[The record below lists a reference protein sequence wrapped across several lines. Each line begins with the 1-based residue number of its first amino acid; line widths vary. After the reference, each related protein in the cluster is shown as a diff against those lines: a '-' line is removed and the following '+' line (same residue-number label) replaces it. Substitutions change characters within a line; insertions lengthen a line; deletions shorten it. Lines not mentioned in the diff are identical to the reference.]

1 MPRKRVLAVTGDG
14 SLELNIQELKTM
26 SYYNFNIKL
35 FVINNGGYVSM
46 RNWQDK
52 FFEGR
57 RIGSDD
63 DTGAEM
69 LNLNAVAR
77 AFDLRY
83 ECISDIKNLKN
94 DIKQIMSIPGSVFV
108 EVVCSSEQEI
118 VQAYTLTEWS
128 N

>member
-1 MPRKRVLAVTGDG
+1 
-14 SLELNIQELKTM
+14 
-26 SYYNFNIKL
+26 
-35 FVINNGGYVSM
+35 M

-83 ECISDIKNLKN
+83 ECISDIKNLKKRYQTDN
-94 DIKQIMSIPGSVFV
+94 
-108 EVVCSSEQEI
+108 E
-118 VQAYTLTEWS
+118 YTRICLL
-128 N
+128 

>member
-1 MPRKRVLAVTGDG
+1 
-14 SLELNIQELKTM
+14 
-26 SYYNFNIKL
+26 
-35 FVINNGGYVSM
+35 
-46 RNWQDK
+46 
-52 FFEGR
+52 
-57 RIGSDD
+57 
-63 DTGAEM
+63 M

-83 ECISDIKNLKN
+83 ECISDIKNLKK
-94 DIKQIMSIPGSVFV
+94 DIKRIMNIPGSIFV